1 MIQGHFQF
9 CDYFVLALPY
19 CLHQQYFGTNN
30 MEEEVQSGSD
40 NLVTEYSNYEEFLSS
55 QINSLDLFYLEV

>member
-1 MIQGHFQF
+1 
-9 CDYFVLALPY
+9 
-19 CLHQQYFGTNN
+19 